1 MPTVS
6 KIFNDHLAW
15 ELASS
20 RLNHRHFTE
29 FGIHILLCLFSCCLV
44 LKASALDL
52 LLSVH
57 PTRISDAGQEEME
70 VNETG
75 VRLPLGHGPTDPLII
90 QWLSPAQEARQIVP
104 CSNIIA
110 RKNIQAAE
118 ASEQDVFRC
127 PSADAREGP
136 E

>member
-1 MPTVS
+1 MTTTS
-6 KIFNDHLAW
+6 IGDLG
-15 ELASS
+15 SS
-20 RLNHRHFTE
+20 RLNHRHFPE

-52 LLSVH
+52 LSVH
-57 PTRISDAGQEEME
+57 PTRISDAGKQEME

-75 VRLPLGHGPTDPLII
+75 ARLPLGHGPTDPLII
-90 QWLSPAQEARQIVP
+90 QWLSPAQEAREIVP
-104 CSNIIA
+104 CPNIIA

-118 ASEQDVFRC
+118 ASEQDIFRC
-127 PSADAREGP
+127 PSADARERS